1 MARITWK
8 SIQTEAEFQ
17 EAIAESKERTVI
29 IFKHSTRCS
38 VSFMAKK
45 SLEMQWDIEDD
56 KASIYYLD
64 LIAFRPI
71 SNLIAQELGVDHQS
85 PQAIVL
91 KNEVVVDA
99 RSHSDISVDALHPF
113 V

>member
-1 MARITWK
+1 MAHITWK
-8 SIQTEAEFQ
+8 SIRTEADFH
-17 EAIAESKERTVI
+17 ESLKESELRTVI

-45 SLEMQWDIEDD
+45 SLEMQWDINEE
-56 KASIYYLD
+56 KASIYFLD

-85 PQAIVL
+85 PQAIVI
-91 KNEVVVDA
+91 KEGIVVDV
-99 RSHSDISVDALHPF
+99 RTHSEISVEALHPF

>member
-8 SIQTEAEFQ
+8 SIQTEADFR

-45 SLEMQWDIEDD
+45 SLEMQWDIDED

-71 SNLIAQELGVDHQS
+71 SKLISQDLGVDHQS

-91 KNEVVVDA
+91 KNELVVDA
-99 RSHSDISVDALHPF
+99 RSHSEISVDALHTF
-113 V
+113 L

>member
-1 MARITWK
+1 MAHITWK
-8 SIQTEAEFQ
+8 SIRTEEDFHASIE
-17 EAIAESKERTVI
+17 ESEQRTVV

-45 SLEMQWDIEDD
+45 SLEMQWDIDEE
-56 KASIYYLD
+56 KASIYFLD

-71 SNLIAQELGVDHQS
+71 SNLIAQELGVQHES
-85 PQAIVL
+85 PQAIVIQ
-91 KNEVVVDA
+91 KGTVVDV
-99 RSHSDISVDALHPF
+99 RTHGEISVEALHPF